1 MIARPLVEGESE
13 LTAGFH
19 TEYSAMKFAMFFLAE
34 FVNIFIVCAVS
45 ATIFLGGWMPFHIG
59 GIESLNNIFD
69 LLPPWFWFMGKVSV
83 LVFVVMWFRWTFPRL
98 RVDQLMRFEWK
109 FLMPVSFVNFAVG
122 AVAVT
127 TGWYFFR

>member
-1 MIARPLVEGESE
+1 
-13 LTAGFH
+13 
-19 TEYSAMKFAMFFLAE
+19 
-34 FVNIFIVCAVS
+34 
-45 ATIFLGGWMPFHIG
+45 
-59 GIESLNNIFD
+59 
-69 LLPPWFWFMGKVSV
+69 MGKVSV